1 MKEFTGKTVEEAVA
15 KACEELGL
23 TENKLV
29 YQVVEE
35 KTGLFRKSAKIAVY
49 DIEDAR
55 EYAEEYLKNA
65 ITAMGIDVDVS
76 GLVEEDII
84 KIVLDSDHN
93 PILIGKNG
101 KTLQG
106 LNELTKLAVSN
117 KFRRKYRVLLDVA
130 DYKTEKY
137 EKVTRI
143 AIRVAKDVRRTRVDA
158 ELDPM
163 TPDERRVVHNALSG
177 FRGVRT
183 ESIGEGPDR
192 HICIRYVDD
201 R

>member
-1 MKEFTGKTVEEAVA
+1 MKEFTAKTVEECVA
-15 KACEELGL
+15 KACEELGV
-23 TENKLV
+23 TEARLV
-29 YQVVEE
+29 YQVTEE
-35 KTGLFRKSAKIAVY
+35 KSGFFKKTATIAVY

-55 EYAEEYLKNA
+55 LYAEEYLKKML
-65 ITAMGIDVDVS
+65 TDMGFDVDVS
-76 GLVEEDII
+76 GIVEDDII
-84 KIVLDSDHN
+84 KIVLDSNHN

-101 KTLQG
+101 RTLQG
-106 LNELTKLAVSN
+106 INEITKLAVSN

-143 AIRVAKDVRRTRVDA
+143 AIRVAKEVRRSKVDA

-163 TPDERRVVHNALSG
+163 TPDERRVVHNALSN

-183 ESIGEGPDR
+183 ESEGEGADR
-192 HICIRYVDD
+192 RIWIRYVNE
-201 R
+201 

>member
-1 MKEFTGKTVEEAVA
+1 MKEYSAKTVEEAVA
-15 KACEELGL
+15 KACEELAIP
-23 TENKLV
+23 ENKLV

-35 KTGLFRKSAKIAVY
+35 KSGLFRKSAKIAVY

-55 EYAEEYLKNA
+55 EYAEEYLKKS
-65 ITAMGIDVDVS
+65 ISAMGIDVEVS
-76 GLVEEDII
+76 GIVEEDII

-143 AIRVAKDVRRTRVDA
+143 ALRVAKDVRRTRIDA

-163 TPDERRVVHNALSG
+163 TPDERRVVHNALSS

-183 ESIGEGPDR
+183 ESLGEGPDR
-192 HICIRYVDD
+192 HICIRYVKEN
-201 R
+201 

>member
-1 MKEFTGKTVEEAVA
+1 MKEYSAKTVEEAVA
-15 KACEELGL
+15 KASQELGVA
-23 TENKLV
+23 ESKLV
-29 YQVVEE
+29 YQVTEE
-35 KTGLFRKSAKIAVY
+35 KTGLFRKSAKICVY

-55 EYAEEYLKNA
+55 VYAEEYLKKM
-65 ITAMGIDVDVS
+65 ITEMGIDVEVS
-76 GLVEEDII
+76 GIVEDDII

-137 EKVTRI
+137 DKVTRI
-143 AIRVAKDVRRTRVDA
+143 AIRTAKEVRRSRMDA

-163 TPDERRVVHNALSG
+163 TPDERRVVHNALSS

-183 ESIGEGPDR
+183 ESIGEGPTR
-192 HICIRYVDD
+192 HICIKYVKE
-201 R
+201 

>member
-1 MKEFTGKTVEEAVA
+1 MKEFSAKTVEEAVA
-15 KACEELGL
+15 KACEELGVI
-23 TENKLV
+23 EGKLV

-35 KTGLFRKSAKIAVY
+35 KTGLFRKSAKICVY

-55 EYAEEYLKNA
+55 VYAEEYLKKM
-65 ITAMGIDVDVS
+65 ITEMGIDVEVS
-76 GLVEEDII
+76 GIVEDDII

-143 AIRVAKDVRRTRVDA
+143 AIRVAKEVRRTKIDA

-163 TPDERRVVHNALSG
+163 TPDERRVVHNALSS

-183 ESIGEGPDR
+183 ESVGEGANR
-192 HICIRYVDD
+192 HIVIRYVKEK
-201 R
+201 

>member
-23 TENKLV
+23 AENKLV

-55 EYAEEYLKNA
+55 EYAEEYLKNS

-76 GLVEEDII
+76 GIVEEDII

-192 HICIRYVDD
+192 HICIRYVSEK
-201 R
+201 

>member
-1 MKEFTGKTVEEAVA
+1 MKEYTGKTVEEAVA

-23 TENKLV
+23 AENKLV
-29 YQVVEE
+29 YQVTEE

-49 DIEDAR
+49 DIEEAR
-55 EYAEEYLKNA
+55 EYAEEYLKNS

-143 AIRVAKDVRRTRVDA
+143 ALRVAKDVRRTRVDA

-192 HICIRYVDD
+192 HICIRYVND